1 MKIERSFGIF
11 EELQKGNG
19 KLEWLATGSLWLAGW
34 QINSERIEIGAV
46 TWRNQ
51 DCSQREGRLH
61 L

>member
-19 KLEWLATGSLWLAGW
+19 KLEGSLWLAGW
-34 QINSERIEIGAV
+34 QINSERIQIGAV